1 MACLYEMDLEE
12 TLVAH
17 ALATSSIKLISIR
30 ITPDSSWEPLTC
42 TIVICVKQGKES
54 ANDKDVGVV
63 VELHHLEGL
72 ASSVDFGRLG
82 VVLG

>member
-1 MACLYEMDLEE
+1 MDLEE

-17 ALATSSIKLISIR
+17 AFATSSIKLISIETGPENSR
-30 ITPDSSWEPLTC
+30 QLLTC
-42 TIVICVKQGKES
+42 TIVVCIEHGKES

-72 ASSVDFGRLG
+72 ASSVDFDGLG
-82 VVLG
+82 VGLG